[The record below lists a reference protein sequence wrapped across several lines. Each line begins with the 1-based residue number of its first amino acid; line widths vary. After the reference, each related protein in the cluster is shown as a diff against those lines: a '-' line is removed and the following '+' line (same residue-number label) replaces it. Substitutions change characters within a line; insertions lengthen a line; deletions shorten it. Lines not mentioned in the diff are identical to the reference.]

1 VDQLD
6 PLGLVALP
14 DLSGQVSHLRLV
26 GQGHFLDPLGLVAL
40 PDLSGRLNQHLAGL
54 PDLSG
59 RLNQH
64 LAGLP
69 DLSGR
74 LNQHLAGLPDLWV
87 QAGLHH
93 RIVRVDLEFR
103 PMMLKGEMIESLY
116 WWCSGH

>member
-40 PDLSGRLNQHLAGL
+40 L
-54 PDLSG
+54 DLSG

>member
-54 PDLSG
+54 PDL
-59 RLNQH
+59 
-64 LAGLP
+64 
-69 DLSGR
+69 
-74 LNQHLAGLPDLWV
+74 WV